1 MPSLLQEKEQEK
13 QQEKEKEVE
22 VHVGRERE
30 REAGLGF
37 PAWRSQIPIPVQTA
51 ALKLLQGRLI
61 RSLLWPVC
69 SPSQLHSEPQLF
81 NQFHFVVLWETC
93 CEVEWPLKV
102 LTEAELPEQA
112 RG

>member
-51 ALKLLQGRLI
+51 ALKLVQGRLI
-61 RSLLWPVC
+61 RSSYGLCAALRNFTQSHNFSINSILSCCGRPV
-69 SPSQLHSEPQLF
+69 
-81 NQFHFVVLWETC
+81 
-93 CEVEWPLKV
+93 
-102 LTEAELPEQA
+102 A
-112 RG
+112 RLNGR